1 MSVPKT
7 FPKLS
12 TALSTLCL
20 LSKLPLLIDATVV
33 ETPN

>member
-1 MSVPKT
+1 MSVPKA

-12 TALSTLCL
+12 SALSTLCL
-20 LSKLPLLIDATVV
+20 LSKLPLLFDATVV